1 MIHPQKGASQ
11 EPEIPAGG
19 GGAHGP
25 AQFPA
30 QPGRIWLLD
39 RKSERAVLEIWAP
52 RAQSLIPSAEPG
64 RGAFFPISHL
74 ELCKGAE
81 TPKQGMGQELTTAFS
96 GPVAPASPRHR
107 LCPQLGQHPQQTLK
121 ASEAQGTARSPSQA
135 AYTAIRVSPK
145 HRAIESS
152 ANRE

>member
-52 RAQSLIPSAEPG
+52 REGSIANPVRRTRERGLLPHLPPG
-64 RGAFFPISHL
+64 AL
-74 ELCKGAE
+74 
-81 TPKQGMGQELTTAFS
+81 QGS
-96 GPVAPASPRHR
+96 
-107 LCPQLGQHPQQTLK
+107 
-121 ASEAQGTARSPSQA
+121 
-135 AYTAIRVSPK
+135 
-145 HRAIESS
+145 
-152 ANRE
+152 